1 LRRGGISS
9 CALSARVPGDYPG
22 AAHAS
27 PAHCTPQPATI
38 ATFRNPANLQPK
50 EPAMGE
56 QRREK
61 MTKKPK
67 KDTSPPKTG
76 STSDRPQAPVTVTLP
91 KGKEKKR

>member
-1 LRRGGISS
+1 
-9 CALSARVPGDYPG
+9 
-22 AAHAS
+22 
-27 PAHCTPQPATI
+27 
-38 ATFRNPANLQPK
+38 
-50 EPAMGE
+50 MGE

-76 STSDRPQAPVTVTLP
+76 STSDPPQAPVTVTLP